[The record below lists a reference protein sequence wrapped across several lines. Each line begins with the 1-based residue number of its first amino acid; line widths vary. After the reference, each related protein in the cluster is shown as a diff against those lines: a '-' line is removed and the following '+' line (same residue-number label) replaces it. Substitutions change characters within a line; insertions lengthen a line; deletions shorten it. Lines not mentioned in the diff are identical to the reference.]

1 MFHSMSEQKL
11 LKTLKIKNEL
21 GFNLG
26 SRQRL
31 VTRPQTKTLVLDSPQ
46 KTPPPKPERGC
57 KIVIKLPRRAQQSSE
72 IKELVAKKFHGTR
85 MPTAYTYY

>member
-1 MFHSMSEQKL
+1 M
-11 LKTLKIKNEL
+11 KTLKIKNEL

-31 VTRPQTKTLVLDSPQ
+31 INKPNNSLGAYSPA
-46 KTPPPKPERGC
+46 KVPAPKLERGC
-57 KIVIKLPRRAQQSSE
+57 KIVIKLPRRGQQSTE
-72 IKELVAKKFHGTR
+72 IKELLAKKLLGTR

>member
-1 MFHSMSEQKL
+1 

-31 VTRPQTKTLVLDSPQ
+31 ITKPANTLNLNSPA
-46 KTPPPKPERGC
+46 KMAAPKPERGC
-57 KIVIKLPRRAQQSSE
+57 KIVIKLPRRVQQSTE